1 MKLNI
6 VSSLVLLQSLACSA
20 LNVPFSVSGRWIHD
34 SKGKV
39 FTYAGANWPGAGEV
53 MIPEGM
59 QYASIASTVSKL
71 KNLGMNVIRLTFPT
85 ELVDDILDN
94 GGDVTVQKSLT
105 NALGLTNGT
114 KVFDEIRKVNP
125 QITASTTRLQ
135 VYDMVAAECNKQG
148 IYVHLDNHISK
159 AMWCCSTTDGN
170 AWFGDTYFDVPK
182 WMRGLEYMVSHAKSW
197 PNFVS
202 IGLRN
207 ELRQPATA
215 NSEYPY
221 NWGTWYTQMTTAAKR
236 VNAANPSALIFLSG
250 LNYDT
255 TLSPI
260 PTASDLG
267 NGVKFRL
274 SDFAFASKLVMEI
287 HNYETGATSCS
298 ALSSALWNAGL
309 KALNSSDPSIVNSMP
324 VVLTEFGFLQD
335 STKWKN
341 VYASCLRTWIPE
353 QHVGWMT
360 WVIAGSYYIRQ
371 GNQDMDETWGML
383 DHTWSGWRS
392 QNAIQQGLKLRLLV
406 HWQTE
411 TYRTFTRGEETK
423 HVWLVLMLEEALG
436 NPFLMHGVLAVSAL
450 HISLAESFCLG
461 LASAHKTKALHSFVG
476 GLTDINLTNA
486 KAMVSFAGFVV
497 AFTFGSALTG
507 SAEPDKP
514 SLDALKNIFMLCRSV
529 QKITNTALSHLR
541 QSTFTPLFNAR
552 TPDTAIPSR
561 VKKALKD
568 LTKLNEDCSVESTH
582 PTATYL
588 HAIETLMD
596 VSVYTYAQLDSMTLA
611 VGCF

>member
-1 MKLNI
+1 MN
-6 VSSLVLLQSLACSA
+6 
-20 LNVPFSVSGRWIHD
+20 VSGRWIHD

-236 VNAANPSALIFLSG
+236 VNAANPNALIFLSG

-335 STKWKN
+335 STTWKN

-371 GNQDMDETWGML
+371 GNQDMDETWVLNM
-383 DHTWSGWRS
+383 S
-392 QNAIQQGLKLRLLV
+392 QLRLLV

-411 TYRTFTRGEETK
+411 TYKTFTRGEETK
-423 HVWLVLMLEEALG
+423 HVWLVLIVEEALG
-436 NPFLMHGVLAVSAL
+436 NLFLMHGILAVPAL
-450 HISLAESFCLG
+450 HISLAESFCLD

-497 AFTFGSALTG
+497 AFAFGSALTG

-514 SLDALKNIFMLCRSV
+514 SLDALKNIFVLCRGV
-529 QKITNTALSHLR
+529 QKITNTAFSHLQ
-541 QSTFTPLFNAR
+541 QSTFAPLFDAR

-561 VKKALKD
+561 VKEALEN
-568 LTKLNEDCSVESTH
+568 LTKLNEDCGVESTH

-588 HAIETLMD
+588 HAIETLVDLITTAMRKD
-596 VSVYTYAQLDSMTLA
+596 
-611 VGCF
+611 